1 MTYKT
6 LRLNIDERI
15 YPQFIA
21 FLRLLPAER
30 YVIQEE
36 EISTTAK
43 NQLAALAGSW
53 EGEELRRA
61 PQESIAKRE
70 EIE

>member
-1 MTYKT
+1 MAYKT

-15 YPQFIA
+15 YPQFLA

-36 EISTTAK
+36 EITTTAK
-43 NQLAALAGSW
+43 NPLAALAGSW

-61 PQESIAKRE
+61 PQEPLTRRE